1 MANTTIVP
9 IINTVINSSNSSSA
23 HAQEQCVLAVQP
35 ETISS
40 TGEKTEA
47 DCLSLIRQ
55 SLVSKGISSQP
66 QGTIPNSWRSGT
78 KKQYKVYL
86 DKWQLYAIQWDVDP
100 LHPTLNHALN
110 FLQELYEKGLGYG
123 CINTARSALS
133 SLIILDGSMTVGMH
147 PLVQRFV
154 KGVFQSRP
162 ALPRYT
168 STWDTSI
175 VLC

>member
-23 HAQEQCVLAVQP
+23 HAQEQCALAVQP

-66 QGTIPNSWRSGT
+66 QGTILNSWRSGT

>member
-23 HAQEQCVLAVQP
+23 HAQEQCALVVQP

-66 QGTIPNSWRSGT
+66 QGTILNSWRSGT

-154 KGVFQSRP
+154 KGVSSLDRHYP
-162 ALPRYT
+162 
-168 STWDTSI
+168 DTHQPGI
-175 VLC
+175 LQ